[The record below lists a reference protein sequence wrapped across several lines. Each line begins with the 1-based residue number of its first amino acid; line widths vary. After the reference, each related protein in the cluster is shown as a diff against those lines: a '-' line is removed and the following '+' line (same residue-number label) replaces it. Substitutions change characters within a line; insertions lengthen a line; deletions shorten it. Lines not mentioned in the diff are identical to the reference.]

1 MLRVHNLEKKVQ
13 NRKILQG
20 ISFTVQKNEILG
32 LIGPKGAGKTTLVKV
47 LASLINSFS
56 GSIFID
62 EIEMDTKSSIY
73 KNQIG
78 YMPEDFLVYSNLKV
92 GEYMEFYAALYSV
105 SKKQAKERIKF
116 LLEMMGLTEKE
127 DQYIDSLTKIMRK
140 KLSLARCLVH
150 DPKILIL
157 DEPTEGMELT
167 DRYEILELLSQIA
180 NMGKSII
187 VTSPIISE
195 ISSFCSSIGIIHEG
209 KMLLS
214 GTVEEIQNQVRTEKP
229 IIIKTLSENETELA
243 VTVLKK
249 NNLIERISLKN
260 REIRV
265 VFSGKPEEEN
275 ELLTDLI
282 NQGVRVQS
290 FSREEGS
297 LEHLFL
303 ELMKENEDAF

>member
-62 EIEMDTKSSIY
+62 EIEMDTKSAIY

-92 GEYMEFYAALYSV
+92 GEYMEFYASLYSV

-116 LLEMMGLTEKE
+116 LLEIMGLTEKE